1 MMPLAWARRFGRQW
15 MRTEISVQ
23 TLHRELRELFLRALR
38 VNGVL
43 IKELRQAL
51 GEIDRA
57 ERRIARLHREIHSF
71 AVGFELLVL
80 DVDVDVFTHPFVF
93 PQ

>member
-1 MMPLAWARRFGRQW
+1 
-15 MRTEISVQ
+15 
-23 TLHRELRELFLRALR
+23 
-38 VNGVL
+38 VNDVL